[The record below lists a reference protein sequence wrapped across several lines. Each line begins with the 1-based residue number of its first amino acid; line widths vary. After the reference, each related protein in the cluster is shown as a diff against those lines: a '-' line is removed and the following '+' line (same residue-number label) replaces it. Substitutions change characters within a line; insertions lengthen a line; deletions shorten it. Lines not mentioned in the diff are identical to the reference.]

1 MSFIGRVKWFNN
13 KAGYGFITITD
24 GQRSGEDI
32 FVHHSGITVDSE
44 QFKYLVQGEY
54 VEFHISATAEGAKHP
69 TQATSVTGVK
79 GGKLMCQTRN
89 DNRKEK
95 KETNKSQQNQNLN
108 LRNNAPPNDILVK
121 PWLPNDT
128 AKEYEFQQPKGRR
141 SKSYAKAVN
150 PSVSA
155 PAPNKAGRKFKDG
168 ETITRGKKNAGKSKA
183 KPTATNA

>member
-95 KETNKSQQNQNLN
+95 KVVAATTSA
-108 LRNNAPPNDILVK
+108 APVTTTTTDS
-121 PWLPNDT
+121 
-128 AKEYEFQQPKGRR
+128 EFQQPKGRR
-141 SKSYAKAVN
+141 SQSYAKAVN
-150 PSVSA
+150 PSA

-168 ETITRGKKNAGKSKA
+168 ETQTRGKKNAGKSKPRA

>member
-69 TQATSVTGVK
+69 SQATSVTGVK

-89 DNRKEK
+89 DNKKEK
-95 KETNKSQQNQNLN
+95 KETNKLQEKSNLT
-108 LRNNAPPNDILVK
+108 LRNVAPSNDTVVK

-128 AKEYEFQQPKGRR
+128 AKKDEFQEPKGRR
-141 SKSYAKAVN
+141 GKSYAKAVN
-150 PSVSA
+150 PTSVPA
-155 PAPNKAGRKFKDG
+155 PAKASRKFKDG
-168 ETITRGKKNAGKSKA
+168 ETQTRGKKNAGKPKV

>member
-69 TQATSVTGVK
+69 SQATSVTGVK

-95 KETNKSQQNQNLN
+95 KVVATTTS
-108 LRNNAPPNDILVK
+108 AVTTPATTTDS
-121 PWLPNDT
+121 
-128 AKEYEFQQPKGRR
+128 EFQQPKGRR
-141 SKSYAKAVN
+141 SQSYAKAVN
-150 PSVSA
+150 PSAHA
-155 PAPNKAGRKFKDG
+155 PASNKSGRKFKDG
-168 ETITRGKKNAGKSKA
+168 ETQTRGKKNAGKPRA

>member
-95 KETNKSQQNQNLN
+95 KVVATPAVATTTTTTS
-108 LRNNAPPNDILVK
+108 AA
-121 PWLPNDT
+121 T
-128 AKEYEFQQPKGRR
+128 SEFQEPKRR
-141 SKSYAKAVN
+141 RGKSYAKAVN
-150 PSVSA
+150 ASVTV
-155 PAPNKAGRKFKDG
+155 PAPSNKSGRKFKDG
-168 ETITRGKKNAGKSKA
+168 ETITRGKKNAGKPNARSKPA
-183 KPTATNA
+183 TTNA

>member
-69 TQATSVTGVK
+69 SQATSVTGVK

-95 KETNKSQQNQNLN
+95 KVVAATTSA
-108 LRNNAPPNDILVK
+108 APAPVT
-121 PWLPNDT
+121 T
-128 AKEYEFQQPKGRR
+128 ATDSEFQQPKGRR
-141 SKSYAKAVN
+141 SQSYAKAVN
-150 PSVSA
+150 PSVS
-155 PAPNKAGRKFKDG
+155 APNKAGRKFKDG
-168 ETITRGKKNAGKSKA
+168 ETQTRGKKNSGKPKA

>member
-54 VEFHISATAEGAKHP
+54 VEFNISATAEGAKHP
-69 TQATSVTGVK
+69 SQATSVTGVK

-95 KETNKSQQNQNLN
+95 KVVATTTSSTS
-108 LRNNAPPNDILVK
+108 A
-121 PWLPNDT
+121 
-128 AKEYEFQQPKGRR
+128 AASEFQQPKGRR
-141 SKSYAKAVN
+141 SQSYAKAVN
-150 PSVSA
+150 PLAPSNVNPSA
-155 PAPNKAGRKFKDG
+155 PAPANKAGRKFKDG
-168 ETITRGKKNAGKSKA
+168 ETQTRGKKNAGKPNARA

>member
-95 KETNKSQQNQNLN
+95 KVVVATS
-108 LRNNAPPNDILVK
+108 ATPTPV
-121 PWLPNDT
+121 T
-128 AKEYEFQQPKGRR
+128 ATTTSATTDSEFQQPKGRR
-141 SKSYAKAVN
+141 SQSYAKAVN

-155 PAPNKAGRKFKDG
+155 PNKSGRKFKDG
-168 ETITRGKKNAGKSKA
+168 ETQTRGKKNAGKPKA

>member
-24 GQRSGEDI
+24 GERSGEDI
-32 FVHHSGITVDSE
+32 FVHHSSITVDSE

-69 TQATSVTGVK
+69 SQATSVTGVK

-95 KETNKSQQNQNLN
+95 KVVAATTSATP
-108 LRNNAPPNDILVK
+108 APVK
-121 PWLPNDT
+121 ED
-128 AKEYEFQQPKGRR
+128 EFQQPKGRR
-141 SKSYAKAVN
+141 GKSYAKAVN

-155 PAPNKAGRKFKDG
+155 PNKSGRKFKDG
-168 ETITRGKKNAGKSKA
+168 ETQTRGKKNAGKPRA

>member
-32 FVHHSGITVDSE
+32 FVHHSGISVDSE

-69 TQATSVTGVK
+69 SQATSVTGVK

-95 KETNKSQQNQNLN
+95 KVVATTS
-108 LRNNAPPNDILVK
+108 ATPTPV
-121 PWLPNDT
+121 T
-128 AKEYEFQQPKGRR
+128 ATATDSEFQPPKGRR
-141 SKSYAKAVN
+141 SQSYAKAVN
-150 PSVSA
+150 PSAPVST
-155 PAPNKAGRKFKDG
+155 NKGGRKFKDG
-168 ETITRGKKNAGKSKA
+168 ETQTRGKKNAGKPNAKA

>member
-32 FVHHSGITVDSE
+32 FVHHSGINVDSE

-95 KETNKSQQNQNLN
+95 KVVATPATTS
-108 LRNNAPPNDILVK
+108 A
-121 PWLPNDT
+121 T
-128 AKEYEFQQPKGRR
+128 TTSTSEFQQPKGRR
-141 SKSYAKAVN
+141 TKSYAKAVN
-150 PSVSA
+150 PSAPANVNASA
-155 PAPNKAGRKFKDG
+155 PAKAGRKFKDG
-168 ETITRGKKNAGKSKA
+168 ETQTRGKKNAGKSNAKA
-183 KPTATNA
+183 KPTVTNA

>member
-95 KETNKSQQNQNLN
+95 KVAATTSAHATTSATTSNS
-108 LRNNAPPNDILVK
+108 
-121 PWLPNDT
+121 
-128 AKEYEFQQPKGRR
+128 EFQQPKGRK

-150 PSVSA
+150 PSA
-155 PAPNKAGRKFKDG
+155 PANKSGRKFKDG
-168 ETITRGKKNAGKSKA
+168 ETQTRGKKNAGKPRA
-183 KPTATNA
+183 KPNA

>member
-54 VEFHISATAEGAKHP
+54 VEFHISATTEGAKHP
-69 TQATSVTGVK
+69 SQATSVTGVK

-95 KETNKSQQNQNLN
+95 KETATTTT
-108 LRNNAPPNDILVK
+108 NA
-121 PWLPNDT
+121 
-128 AKEYEFQQPKGRR
+128 AAASEFQEPKGRR
-141 SKSYAKAVN
+141 SKSYAKVVN
-150 PSVSA
+150 SLDSA
-155 PAPNKAGRKFKDG
+155 PVKTSRKFKNG
-168 ETITRGKKNAGKSKA
+168 ETQTRGKKNAGKSRA
-183 KPTATNA
+183 KPNA

>member
-95 KETNKSQQNQNLN
+95 KVVAATT
-108 LRNNAPPNDILVK
+108 PVT
-121 PWLPNDT
+121 T
-128 AKEYEFQQPKGRR
+128 AATSAATDSEFQQPKGRR

-155 PAPNKAGRKFKDG
+155 PATNKAGRKFKDG
-168 ETITRGKKNAGKSKA
+168 ETQTRGKKNAGKPRA
-183 KPTATNA
+183 KPTNA

>member
-1 MSFIGRVKWFNN
+1 MSFIGRVKLFNN

-95 KETNKSQQNQNLN
+95 KVVATPAVATTTTTTS
-108 LRNNAPPNDILVK
+108 AA
-121 PWLPNDT
+121 T
-128 AKEYEFQQPKGRR
+128 SEFQEPKRR
-141 SKSYAKAVN
+141 RGKSYAKAVN
-150 PSVSA
+150 PLANATTSPA
-155 PAPNKAGRKFKDG
+155 PANKSGRKFKDG
-168 ETITRGKKNAGKSKA
+168 ETITRGKKNAGKP
-183 KPTATNA
+183 KPATTNA